1 MPDQQNPPSG
11 EKLNPEF
18 VSLERRFGVQD
29 AKGSHAQEEQE
40 PVQENAREKT
50 RAQND
55 TVYTQILSQVQSQS
69 HQHDDDTIT
78 QDASALHQIA
88 DRESQISHLMDLAM
102 TKGVAHAV
110 KVAQRVEDYYVL
122 DQLHDRMRAEEF
134 YQALIA
140 KGFIEQ

>member
-1 MPDQQNPPSG
+1 MPDQQSSPSG
-11 EKLNPEF
+11 EKLNSEF
-18 VSLERRFGVQD
+18 VSLERRFGVED
-29 AKGSHAQEEQE
+29 AKGSHTQEEQE
-40 PVQENAREKT
+40 SIQENAQEKT

-55 TVYTQILSQVQSQS
+55 TVYTKILSQVQSQS
-69 HQHDDDTIT
+69 QQHNDDTIT
-78 QDASALHQIA
+78 QDASTLHQIA

-110 KVAQRVEDYYVL
+110 RVAQRVEDYYVL